1 MKNNVQI
8 NNYINYIIKWIA
20 KTKKTNKKGVIFG
33 ISGEVDSALVAF
45 LGKKAFPNSHLGLIM
60 PIRDIS
66 GDKTDIDQLV
76 KKFEISTKEINL
88 SSTLQNLKDL
98 FSLKNQLAKI
108 IKNTTTI

>member
-1 MKNNVQI
+1 MKNNAQI
-8 NNYINYIIKWIA
+8 NNYIYYIIKWIA
-20 KTKKTNKKGVIFG
+20 KTKKTNKKGVIFC
-33 ISGEVDSALVAF
+33 ISGGVGSALVSF

-60 PIRDIS
+60 PIRDMS
-66 GDKTDIDQLV
+66 SDKTDIDQLV

-108 IKNTTTI
+108 IKKI